1 MSNLVIVESPAKAKT
16 IKKYLGPD
24 FDVMASL
31 GHVRD
36 LPEKSLGVNIEKDF
50 KPMYLT
56 IDDKQELIGK
66 MRKAS
71 EKADRVY
78 LATDPDREGEAIS
91 WHLAYLLG
99 LDLNDENRVTFDEIT
114 QKGVKNGMSNPRRID
129 QNLFNAQQTRRIL
142 DRIVGYKL
150 SPFLWK
156 KVKRGL
162 SAGRVQSV
170 VLRRQHSRRDSRL
183 SPSPTTNSALR
194 KKPRWTMCSKASK
207 AQSTS

>member
-78 LATDPDREGEAIS
+78 LATDPDR
-91 WHLAYLLG
+91 
-99 LDLNDENRVTFDEIT
+99 
-114 QKGVKNGMSNPRRID
+114 
-129 QNLFNAQQTRRIL
+129 
-142 DRIVGYKL
+142 
-150 SPFLWK
+150 
-156 KVKRGL
+156 
-162 SAGRVQSV
+162 
-170 VLRRQHSRRDSRL
+170 
-183 SPSPTTNSALR
+183 
-194 KKPRWTMCSKASK
+194 
-207 AQSTS
+207 